1 MSCTASFSKS
11 TADRRVY
18 PVCPTGFSFLGYN
31 EGMSRRKRKRRRLR
45 KSLYPAVF
53 ILVISCLLVGLV
65 SCLVK
70 PEKVPLVI
78 ETTTVPTLPLHHY
91 DFSHLSFDN
100 GIAHYEDENYRSQ
113 FGIDVSEH
121 NRTIDWNAMKSAGVQ
136 FAYIRTGYRG
146 YTEGILHEDAYY
158 RTNMEG
164 AKNSGISIGVYFFSQ
179 AVSVQEAVEEAEF
192 VLALLNGYDITLPV
206 VYDFETYSPETGAR
220 TNNLSMS
227 QRTDNAIAFMETIKN
242 AGYEVMLY
250 ASAYTYQNLFNAYAL
265 TDYPLWV
272 AHYASLPDYPYAFT
286 MWQYSETG
294 NGNPT
299 LAGIDLNIAFIP
311 K

>member
-1 MSCTASFSKS
+1 MICLIFSMM
-11 TADRRVY
+11 V
-18 PVCPTGFSFLGYN
+18 L
-31 EGMSRRKRKRRRLR
+31 
-45 KSLYPAVF
+45 
-53 ILVISCLLVGLV
+53 LV
-65 SCLVK
+65 SCLTGGE
-70 PEKVPLVI
+70 EKGSISLLKEGS
-78 ETTTVPTLPLHHY
+78 ETTVSELPLHNY
-91 DFSHLSFDN
+91 DFANLTFDN
-100 GIAHYEDENYRSQ
+100 GIARYEDENYSSQ

-121 NRTIDWNAMKSAGVQ
+121 NANVDWNAMKNAGVQ
-136 FAYIRTGYRG
+136 FAFIRAGYRG

-265 TDYPLWV
+265 TDYPLWI